1 MKPNLV
7 LLPPWLVK
15 HSQLI
20 LMKRWEL
27 IIPSHTLTW
36 IKTYWVDG
44 GLIEAWSHSR
54 SSLDIDQHSQ
64 GQHSYICYIPPEPS
78 SRWLPRRSSVR
89 LRSVR
94 VVLAQLCSV
103 CSPQKHTNCKVYRQ
117 STQWDHIYS
126 ENVSH
131 RMPSH
136 ISSFNPDSFN
146 RYSQNEYPFP
156 HEFLLFQDKFLMV
169 CHISISCTSSPFRMA
184 YYIMYSI
191 YITLN
196 VHIYYHKHIEYL
208 KHVDLHTNMC
218 VGLKLRI

>member
-117 STQWDHIYS
+117 STQWDHISTQKTYPTGCQVTFLHLTQIRLIGIHKMS
-126 ENVSH
+126 THFLTNFCSFKTNFLWYVTF
-131 RMPSH
+131 PSH
-136 ISSFNPDSFN
+136 A
-146 RYSQNEYPFP
+146 QVP
-156 HEFLLFQDKFLMV
+156 HSEWHITV
-169 CHISISCTSSPFRMA
+169 CIA
-184 YYIMYSI
+184 Y
-191 YITLN
+191 TLP
-196 VHIYYHKHIEYL
+196 
-208 KHVDLHTNMC
+208 
-218 VGLKLRI
+218 